1 MSFRDVCRIDGAAA
15 EESCR
20 LRFFAG
26 NLGGSAKILKL
37 LGIRPGHLRGDAI
50 DLPEGPVDAESVI
63 FVESSEAVS
72 RFQGGVKRARIMIAL
87 VNPGLI
93 GVGRAR
99 EGLIVVFEDKNGLSV
114 TSATLRRV
122 EPVKPCAKDDFVV
135 MMQGRPIEAGGA
147 YGEICSENCNAASRN
162 AHGEGHKTYWG
173 ICISHIK

>member
-1 MSFRDVCRIDGAAA
+1 MRVSFRDVCRIDEAAA

-37 LGIRPGHLRGDAI
+37 LGIRPGHLREDAI

-72 RFQGGVKRARIMIAL
+72 RFQGGVKRTGIMIAL
-87 VNPGLI
+87 VDSGLI

-99 EGLIVVFEDKNGLSV
+99 EGLIVVFEDRDGLPV
-114 TSATLRRV
+114 TSSTLRCI
-122 EPVKPCAKDDFVV
+122 ELVKPCAEDEFVV
-135 MMQGRPIEAGGA
+135 VVHGRPIDAGGA
-147 YGEICSENCNAASRN
+147 DRGV
-162 AHGEGHKTYWG
+162 
-173 ICISHIK
+173 

>member
-99 EGLIVVFEDKNGLSV
+99 EGLIVVFEDRDGLPV
-114 TSATLRRV
+114 TSSTLRCI
-122 EPVKPCAKDDFVV
+122 ELVKPCAEDDFVV
-135 MMQGRPIEAGGA
+135 MVQGRLAEA
-147 YGEICSENCNAASRN
+147 
-162 AHGEGHKTYWG
+162 EGTDG
-173 ICISHIK
+173 RIVT